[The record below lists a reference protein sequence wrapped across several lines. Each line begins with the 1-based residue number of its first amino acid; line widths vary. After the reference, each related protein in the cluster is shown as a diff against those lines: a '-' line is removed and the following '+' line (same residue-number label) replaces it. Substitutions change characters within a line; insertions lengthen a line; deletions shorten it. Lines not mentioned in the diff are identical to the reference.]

1 MDGLLVTHALI
12 IVSGPASPTLSKRV
26 AQALGGTSLQLEYKT
41 FPDGETYIR
50 FPESVAGKEVAVIQ
64 SCYPPQNRNLIDLM
78 FILDAARDLR
88 AKDIAAVV
96 PYFAYARQDDSYRS
110 GEAVSAKTI
119 ARLVEATGASHFLT
133 VDMPS
138 NKALRYFKIHA
149 ENLTCM
155 NLMAAYLRTLGL
167 EKPYVLAPDDGA
179 IPLAETASAV
189 LRTEFAWFEKS
200 RDKVTGTIS
209 TSGKSVDLTDRDVV
223 VVDDVISTGKTIA
236 NTAKIARK
244 QGARR
249 VIAACA
255 HLILAGDA
263 EQTLKSA
270 GVDQVIG
277 TDSIETEPRPVSIAP
292 VIVEAL
298 RRIW

>member
-1 MDGLLVTHALI
+1 MSSILI
-12 IVSGPASPTLSKRV
+12 IADGPASPKLSRRV
-26 AQALGGTSLQLEYKT
+26 AEATGATSLQLEHKL

-64 SCYPPQNRNLIDLM
+64 SCHPPQNKNLVDLL
-78 FILDAARDLR
+78 FILDAARDMG
-88 AKDIAAVV
+88 AKETAAVV
-96 PYFAYARQDDSYRS
+96 PYFAYARQDDAYRN

-119 ARLVEATGASHFLT
+119 ARLVEAMGASHFLT

-138 NKALRYFKIHA
+138 NKALRFFTIHS

-155 NLMAAYLRTLGL
+155 NLMAAYLKTLAL

-179 IPLAETASAV
+179 IPLAQTASAT
-189 LRTEFAWFEKS
+189 LGTEYAWFEKS
-200 RDKVTGTIS
+200 RNKTTGAVG
-209 TSGKSVDLTDRDVV
+209 TSGKDVDLKGRDAI

-236 NTAKIARK
+236 NTAQIAKK

-255 HLILAGDA
+255 HLLLSGDA
-263 EQTLKSA
+263 ERTLKSA
-270 GVDQVIG
+270 GVDQVFG
-277 TDSIETEPRPVSIAP
+277 TDSIETISSPVSIAP
-292 VIVEAL
+292 VLAEAL
-298 RRIW
+298 RKIW

>member
-1 MDGLLVTHALI
+1 MLVSHALI
-12 IVSGPASPTLSKRV
+12 VVSGPASPRLSKSV
-26 AQALGGTSLQLEYKT
+26 ADAFGATSLQLEHKT

-64 SCYPPQNRNLIDLM
+64 SCYPPQNKNLVDLM
-78 FILDAARDLR
+78 FILDAAHDLG

-96 PYFAYARQDDSYRS
+96 PYFAYARQDDSYRG

-133 VDMPS
+133 VDAPS
-138 NKALRYFKIHA
+138 NKALGFFRIHS

-155 NLMAAYLRTLGL
+155 NLMAAYLKTLGL
-167 EKPYVLAPDDGA
+167 KDPYVLAPDDGA
-179 IPLAETASAV
+179 IPLAKTASAI
-189 LRTEFAWFEKS
+189 LGTEYAWFEKS
-200 RDKVTGTIS
+200 RDKVTGTVS
-209 TSGKSVDLTDRDVV
+209 TSGKDVDLKDRDAI

-236 NTAKIARK
+236 NTARIAKK

-255 HLILAGDA
+255 HLLLAGDA

-277 TDSIETEPRPVSIAP
+277 TDSIETESRPVSIAP

-298 RRIW
+298 KRIW